1 MTMQLRPASLV
12 QPEPLIMQSLGC
24 VNARMG
30 LHLTASLT
38 HAQDFEISIFND
50 IILIVF
56 YTIFIHTNFQ

>member
-1 MTMQLRPASLV
+1 
-12 QPEPLIMQSLGC
+12 MQSLGC